1 MPLSPGKVKV
11 VGAGVALCA
20 AIAIGLLTLS
30 PKDYGADAGKPPAAF
45 KGAPQPPP
53 PVVSPSTPLLAKP
66 PPAKPVEEP
75 PKAVPPTVI
84 IIQQRPARGAADD
97 VQSADTFLQ
106 FDTNRDG
113 VVDRNEA
120 DSSEFLRAN
129 FGAIDTNGDGKI
141 SDAEI
146 RAFDAKRSAK

>member
-20 AIAIGLLTLS
+20 AIAVALLTLS
-30 PKDYGADAGKPPAAF
+30 PKDYGADAGKPPAEL
-45 KGAPQPPP
+45 KGPPQPPE
-53 PVVSPSTPLLAKP
+53 PVVRPSTPLEAKP
-66 PPAKPVEEP
+66 PPAKPVEKP

-84 IIQQRPARGAADD
+84 IQQRTARGAADD

-120 DSSEFLRAN
+120 DSTEFLRAN

-141 SDAEI
+141 SDAEM